1 MKGIGGNMS
10 IIILKQSGTG
20 TNAIGEKVQ
29 KWEPVQSLWGWLDQ
43 LSGGTGYTAYNA
55 KIQESTHV
63 FISDYVPLAEGVTA
77 ENCRVKIGKAM
88 YDVTLI
94 DNPMELKSGSQLEIY
109 LKYTGGQ

>member
-1 MKGIGGNMS
+1 MKGIGGNMTVYL
-10 IIILKQSGTG
+10 LKKSDTS
-20 TNAIGEKVQ
+20 TNAIGERAQ
-29 KWEPVQSLWGWLDQ
+29 KWEPVQALFGWLDQ
-43 LSGGTGYTAYNA
+43 LSGQTGYTAYNA

-63 FISDYVPLAEGVTA
+63 FISDYEPLREGVTA
-77 ENCRVKIGKAM
+77 ENCRLQAGKAM